1 MLINFLKN
9 TVLLFVFVLISC
21 GSKTKKQL
29 NSNDEILKQVQ
40 DDKMI
45 VVGANQTEKY
55 LPLLN
60 GKKVG
65 IVANQTSVIFK
76 INEKELATSQKA
88 PRNDAYTHLVDSL
101 ISLKLNVTN
110 IFVPEH
116 GFRGKADA
124 GEKVIDGVDS
134 KTGIPIISLYSAN
147 KKPKLEQL
155 KETKKYETDIETG
168 VSKIDIMVFDL
179 QDVGARFYTYISTLH
194 YVMEACAEANIPMLI
209 LDRPNPNGHYIDGP
223 ILEPEHKS
231 FVGMHPVPVVHGMT
245 IGEYAQMIN
254 GEKWLENGIQCDIT
268 VIPVKNYTHETQ
280 YNLPIK
286 PSPNLPNDVAINLYP
301 SLCFFEGTNVSA
313 GRGTDKQFQ
322 VFGSPFLN
330 TEMFPYTFEFTPQ
343 PNEGA
348 KYPKHQDKL
357 CYGMDLSQT
366 KQLNRLDLNYLIEAY
381 QATENKKDFFN
392 DFFTKLAGTKKL
404 QEQIESRHTAY
415 ELKKNWVRGLQAYD
429 EMRQA
434 YLIYE

>member
-9 TVLLFVFVLISC
+9 TVLLFVLVLISC
-21 GSKTKKQL
+21 GS
-29 NSNDEILKQVQ
+29 NSKHEQAKNNESLKQVL
-40 DDKMI
+40 DEKNV
-45 VVGANQTEKY
+45 VVGANQTKNY
-55 LPLLN
+55 LQLLN
-60 GKKVG
+60 GKRVG

-76 INEKELATSQKA
+76 ESGYKNQESRLF
-88 PRNDAYTHLVDSL
+88 THVVDSL
-101 ISLKLNVTN
+101 VSLKVNITN

-124 GEKVIDGVDS
+124 GEKVVDGVDT

-168 VSKIDIMVFDL
+168 VSTIDIMVFDL

-194 YVMEACAEANIPMLI
+194 YVMEACAEANIPVLI
-209 LDRPNPNGHYIDGP
+209 LDRPNPNGHFIDGP

-254 GEKWLENGIQCDIT
+254 GEKWLENGIQCNIT
-268 VIPVKNYTHETQ
+268 VIPLKNYTHQTA
-280 YNLPIK
+280 YSLPIK
-286 PSPNLPNDVAINLYP
+286 PSPNLPNDLAINLYP
-301 SLCFFEGTNVSA
+301 SLCFFEGTNVSL

-330 TEMFPYTFEFTPQ
+330 TDMFPYTYEFTPQ

-357 CYGMDLSQT
+357 CYGMDLSET
-366 KQLNRLDLNYLIEAY
+366 KRLNRLDLNYLIEAY
-381 QATENKKDFFN
+381 QATENKDEFFN
-392 DFFTKLAGTKKL
+392 DFFTKLAGTKSLK
-404 QEQIESRHTAY
+404 EQIQSSHTAY
-415 ELKKNWVRGLQAYD
+415 EIKKNWVRGLQEYD
-429 EMRQA
+429 AMRQA
-434 YLIYE
+434 YLLYD